1 MSSSSRDVTAQR
13 RRGVLNRVFSPCRGS
28 QHGTNEQSKQTNE
41 ASSSP
46 FPPPICTMA
55 SKQCTK
61 GLLRSAATVNGR
73 NHNMAI
79 TKTTRDGI
87 NTANFTGKD
96 HLGSSKN
103 GGGRFIIRGGN
114 NVNTSWLPCRKHGLS
129 SRSSL
134 TPPLAVVSSTFL
146 TTEMLHRYEPTR
158 CDGLLVAQRP
168 TIRLPSVSDPSRWQK
183 IKRKAVK
190 ALKMFAR
197 LVQLMLSLAPVAALY
212 PLQMLLSGSPTKAN
226 ADASQD
232 AHETALQDHNR
243 PTNAMMGWY
252 LRMCLRCVEW
262 SGAAVIKLM
271 QWAGSRPDMFGH
283 DFCSVFSQLQD
294 NTTPHAYAHT
304 VRMMEDAYGQDW
316 QTKIRLD
323 KLIGS
328 GCIGQVYKGVVQ
340 DDEGKGRVVAIKGM
354 CTVV

>member
-1 MSSSSRDVTAQR
+1 
-13 RRGVLNRVFSPCRGS
+13 
-28 QHGTNEQSKQTNE
+28 
-41 ASSSP
+41 
-46 FPPPICTMA
+46 
-55 SKQCTK
+55 
-61 GLLRSAATVNGR
+61 
-73 NHNMAI
+73 
-79 TKTTRDGI
+79 
-87 NTANFTGKD
+87 
-96 HLGSSKN
+96 
-103 GGGRFIIRGGN
+103 
-114 NVNTSWLPCRKHGLS
+114 
-129 SRSSL
+129 
-134 TPPLAVVSSTFL
+134 
-146 TTEMLHRYEPTR
+146 
-158 CDGLLVAQRP
+158 
-168 TIRLPSVSDPSRWQK
+168 
-183 IKRKAVK
+183 
-190 ALKMFAR
+190 
-197 LVQLMLSLAPVAALY
+197 
-212 PLQMLLSGSPTKAN
+212 
-226 ADASQD
+226 
-232 AHETALQDHNR
+232 
-243 PTNAMMGWY
+243 MMGWY